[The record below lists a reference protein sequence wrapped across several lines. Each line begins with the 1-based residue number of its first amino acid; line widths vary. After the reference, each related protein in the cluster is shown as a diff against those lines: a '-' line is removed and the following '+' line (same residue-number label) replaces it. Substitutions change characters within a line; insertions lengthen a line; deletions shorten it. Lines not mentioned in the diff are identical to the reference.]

1 MFYGWMQ
8 SIEPRY
14 SSILNEKLRF
24 RFQFQCRWEKI
35 IDRESYIIMSP
46 LETSKGK
53 RARKALQAVVDTI
66 PELEREQG
74 REREKKKKKREK
86 KLQQSQG
93 NKKGYKREE
102 KKTRVPKIEE
112 TKNQGAG
119 KQHQGLDHIITPC
132 RTEHGAREE
141 SKEEAKAE
149 RGEEKGKSLKQRGK
163 KKRRE
168 ERKKKSDLN
177 HIDAVVIARGLIT
190 MAESHHRHKIRFHIQ
205 CTVLLSRP
213 SLQTEPSL

>member
-1 MFYGWMQ
+1 
-8 SIEPRY
+8 
-14 SSILNEKLRF
+14 L
-24 RFQFQCRWEKI
+24 EKI

-53 RARKALQAVVDTI
+53 RARKALQGEVDTI

-74 REREKKKKKREK
+74 REREKKSFSRAKETRKAIRGKK
-86 KLQQSQG
+86 
-93 NKKGYKREE
+93 